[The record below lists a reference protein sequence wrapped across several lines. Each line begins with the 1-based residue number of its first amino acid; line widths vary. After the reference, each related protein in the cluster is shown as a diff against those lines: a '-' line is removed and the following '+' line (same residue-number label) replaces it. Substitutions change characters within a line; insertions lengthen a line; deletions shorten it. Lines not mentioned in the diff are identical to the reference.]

1 MTYIVVL
8 VTASGKEE
16 AERIVN
22 ALLKEKL
29 IACANIFGPV
39 SSNFWWKGKID
50 SAEEYMVFMKTD
62 EKLFEELAERVRQ
75 LHSYEVPEIIA
86 LPIIKGFR
94 KYLEWIE
101 ENVKS
106 GEQFG

>member
-8 VTASGKEE
+8 VTASSKEE

-39 SSNFWWKGKID
+39 SSNFWWKGKIN

-62 EKLFEELAERVRQ
+62 EELFEELAERVRQ

-106 GEQFG
+106 GE